1 MAKKEPDARQIGFIQ
16 GVAYAAGLCRRF
28 GSDSEQILAESGIT
42 EEELRKYCDDYDL
55 ENLRLINCDE
65 EED

>member
-1 MAKKEPDARQIGFIQ
+1 MAKTMDDRKIGFIQ

-55 ENLRLINCDE
+55 ENLGLINGE
-65 EED
+65 EEDN